1 MMQVTRTSETSV
13 DIQSRT
19 WLYIPEDSE
28 LHPGLSRSVGVT
40 DVKFVHSFC
49 RIFQVSYIG
58 RAKSLILLT

>member
-1 MMQVTRTSETSV
+1 MMEVTRTSETSV

-19 WLYIPEDSE
+19 WQYIPEDSE
-28 LHPGLSRSVGVT
+28 HPGLSRSVGVT